1 MSSVDNIGCF
11 LTVRSIMIGQV
22 STPTTSSIHKNYAWL
37 HFYLYTKESSYIIC
51 DFHRTTFTAFCSLDK
66 QVVDRHLLCCPI

>member
-11 LTVRSIMIGQV
+11 LTVRSIMIGHV

-37 HFYLYTKESSYIIC
+37 HFYLYTEKIALQY
-51 DFHRTTFTAFCSLDK
+51 
-66 QVVDRHLLCCPI
+66 LLLPFVHWINKLLTYTI